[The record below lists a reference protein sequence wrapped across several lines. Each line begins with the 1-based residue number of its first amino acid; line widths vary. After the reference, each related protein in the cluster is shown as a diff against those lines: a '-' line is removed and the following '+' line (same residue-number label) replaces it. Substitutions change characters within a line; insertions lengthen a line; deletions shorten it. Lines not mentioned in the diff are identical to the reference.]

1 MYSEDKTMQEDI
13 IVPIAGML
21 TAVII
26 VSISIYTKYRIRV
39 EQIKAD
45 AMVRAEEVRAKNQL
59 ELEKLMQRDNSEKN
73 NENFSTDERKVREKI

>member
-1 MYSEDKTMQEDI
+1 MQEDI
-13 IVPIAGML
+13 IVPIAGIL

-26 VSISIYTKYRIRV
+26 VSISIYTKYRIKV

-59 ELEKLMQRDNSEKN
+59 ELERLMQRDYSEKN
-73 NENFSTDERKVREKI
+73 NENFSTDESKVREKI

>member
-26 VSISIYTKYRIRV
+26 VSISIYTKYRIKV